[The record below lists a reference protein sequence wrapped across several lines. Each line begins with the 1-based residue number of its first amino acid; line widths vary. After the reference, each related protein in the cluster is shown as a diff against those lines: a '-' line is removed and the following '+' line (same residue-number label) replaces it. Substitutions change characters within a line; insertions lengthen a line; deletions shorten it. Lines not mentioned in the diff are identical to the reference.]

1 MSFWLGV
8 AETGSDLIKED
19 EDRNYKLI
27 DSAIG
32 HQAKNI
38 ATNRTEREG
47 KQQAFNVLAVNLADM
62 EGMTDSKI
70 NLVLSKGLK
79 KATEFLEQVGPD
91 AKKRGLTPG
100 EYVDLMDEDSP
111 EVTPK
116 ELIKKGKLVDLPSI
130 GSFNTPAGLNKSYQK
145 IFEKQSD
152 FMANTMGLTDTTEN
166 TITAPEGKILWDIMG
181 GSTGVD
187 YRDQP
192 YSQVRKA
199 WFDTK
204 RSQMGVEGEYDGA
217 GNFKSAKETQDLAR
231 FLGSNMLLFDQ
242 AFDMATDYYD
252 GKSGVQPWQV
262 VEQATT
268 YYNDLVRNKKG
279 VTKEELEALQIP
291 PVKKTEEKAVSNID
305 GKKVIEQSEENTIQA
320 LIEDASPG
328 KLIKYL
334 REKKGMDN
342 KKSIEEANKLR
353 QKHKANENMK
363 RSSAAIVQ

>member
-27 DSAIG
+27 DNAIG

-38 ATNRTEREG
+38 AANRAEREG

-79 KATEFLEQVGPD
+79 RATEFLEQVGPD

-192 YSQVRKA
+192 YSQIRDA
-199 WFDTK
+199 WYETK
-204 RSQMGVEGEYDGA
+204 RSQMGVEGSWDLA
-217 GNFKSAKETQDLAR
+217 GNFKSAEETEDLAR
-231 FLGSNMLLFDQ
+231 ALGSNMYLFDQ
-242 AFDMATDYYD
+242 AFDMATEYYNEKK
-252 GKSGVQPWQV
+252 GTRPSQV
-262 VEQATT
+262 VEQATI
-268 YYNDLVRNKKG
+268 YFNELIRNKKG

-291 PVKKTEEKAVSNID
+291 VIKTESKAVSDVD
-305 GKKVIEQSEENTIQA
+305 GETVVKLSEENRMQA
-320 LIEDASPG
+320 LIKATSPG

-334 REKKGMDN
+334 REKKGMGKDE
-342 KKSIEEANKLR
+342 SIIEAKRLR
-353 QKHKANENMK
+353 QEDKENMK
-363 RSSAAIVQ
+363 LSSAS

>member
-19 EDRNYKLI
+19 EDRNYKLM
-27 DSAIG
+27 DNAIG
-32 HQAKNI
+32 YQAKNI
-38 ATNRTEREG
+38 AANRAEREG

-79 KATEFLEQVGPD
+79 RATEFLEQVGPD

-116 ELIKKGKLVDLPSI
+116 ELIKKGKLVDMPST
-130 GSFNTPAGLNKSYQK
+130 GSFNIPAGLNKAYEK
-145 IFEKQSD
+145 IFKKQSD

-192 YSQVRKA
+192 YSQIRNA
-199 WFDTK
+199 WFETK
-204 RSQMGVEGEYDGA
+204 RSQMGIEGEYDLA
-217 GNFKSAKETQDLAR
+217 GNFRSAQETQDLATA
-231 FLGSNMLLFDQ
+231 LSSNMPLFDQ
-242 AFDMATDYYD
+242 AFDMATKYYF
-252 GKSGVQPWQV
+252 GKLDIQPWQV

-279 VTKEELEALQIP
+279 VTEDELNLLQIP
-291 PVKKTEEKAVSNID
+291 PIKKTEEPGID
-305 GKKVIEQSEENTIQA
+305 GKKVIEQSEENTKKAYIKA
-320 LIEDASPG
+320 TSPG

-334 REKKGMDN
+334 REKEGMGEEG
-342 KKSIEEANKLR
+342 SIEEAKRLR
-353 QKHKANENMK
+353 QEDKENTK
-363 RSSAAIVQ
+363 LSSAT

>member
-1 MSFWLGV
+1 MSFWQGV
-8 AETGSDLIKED
+8 FETGTDLIKED

-32 HQAKNI
+32 YQAKNI
-38 ATNRTEREG
+38 AANRTEREG

-79 KATEFLEQVGPD
+79 KATEFLDQVGPD

-116 ELIKKGKLVDLPSI
+116 ELIKKGKLVDMPSI
-130 GSFNTPAGLNKSYQK
+130 GTFNQPAGLNKSYQK
-145 IFEKQSD
+145 IFERQSD
-152 FMANTMGLTDTTEN
+152 FMADTMGLTDTTEN

-181 GSTGVD
+181 GSTGAD

-199 WFDTK
+199 WLDTK
-204 RSQMGVEGEYDGA
+204 SSQMGIEGSWDGF
-217 GNFKSAKETQDLAR
+217 GNFKSSLETQQLDQYLK
-231 FLGSNMLLFDQ
+231 SNMPLFDR
-242 AFDMATDYYD
+242 AFDMATKYYD
-252 GKSGVQPWQV
+252 GKSDIQPWQV

-279 VTKEELEALQIP
+279 VTKEELEALQIT
-291 PVKKTEEKAVSNID
+291 VKKTEEPGID
-305 GKKVIEQSEENTIQA
+305 GGKVVKRAEENKMQA
-320 LIEDASPG
+320 LIEAPSAAG
-328 KLIKYL
+328 LIQYL
-334 REKKGMDN
+334 REKEGLDENASKEKAG
-342 KKSIEEANKLR
+342 KLR
-353 QKHKANENMK
+353 QEHKNNENLK
-363 RSSAAIVQ
+363 RSSDTKIQ